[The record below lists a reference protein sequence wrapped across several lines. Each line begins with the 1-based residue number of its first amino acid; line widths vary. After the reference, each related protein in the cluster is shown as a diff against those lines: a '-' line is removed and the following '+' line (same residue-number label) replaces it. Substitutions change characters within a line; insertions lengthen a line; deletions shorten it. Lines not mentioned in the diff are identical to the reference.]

1 MTRDRLEDA
10 FLRLR
15 AAAHADEYVPMEDV
29 IETVLAR
36 LARAEKENRWEAYAA
51 FGSNYKDVTA
61 EVIALREERDEALRL
76 LATRVEA
83 KRLDEAQEEIARLCA
98 EAKRADE
105 EATTLANSDLA
116 TTEQVVR
123 ALRAENERL
132 RECNDAMREPMRRL
146 REAAN
151 MPAQGESAVVGE
163 VLARLADRS
172 RRLDQIAA
180 AAALV
185 QTTVQ
190 RYFDQHGP
198 SCDEHA
204 DEPDHTCPTCC
215 IDIDASDAIS
225 GLKFWSKP

>member
-1 MTRDRLEDA
+1 MIYIDTKARERLYALVDADEATPLADVVEKLQDRL
-10 FLRLR
+10 
-15 AAAHADEYVPMEDV
+15 AHAEDV
-29 IETVLAR
+29 QNGDDAATAI
-36 LARAEKENRWEAYAA
+36 AERVMREVRKDFEGVVASLQEKLNEKTRGLEVENA
-51 FGSNYKDVTA
+51 
-61 EVIALREERDEALRL
+61 
-76 LATRVEA
+76 
-83 KRLDEAQEEIARLCA
+83 
-98 EAKRADE
+98 
-105 EATTLANSDLA
+105 
-116 TTEQVVR
+116 
-123 ALRAENERL
+123 RL

-163 VLARLADRS
+163 MLARLDDRD

-180 AAALV
+180 AAARV

-225 GLKFWSKP
+225 GLEFWSKP

>member
-1 MTRDRLEDA
+1 MTRDRLDDA

-15 AAAHADEYVPMEDV
+15 AAADADEYVPMEDV
-29 IETVLAR
+29 IETVLDR
-36 LARAEKENRWEAYAA
+36 LAHAEDVQNGDDAASRVAERVMREARKEFEGVVASLQA
-51 FGSNYKDVTA
+51 KM
-61 EVIALREERDEALRL
+61 DEK
-76 LATRVEA
+76 TRGLE
-83 KRLDEAQEEIARLCA
+83 
-98 EAKRADE
+98 
-105 EATTLANSDLA
+105 
-116 TTEQVVR
+116 
-123 ALRAENERL
+123 AENARL

-163 VLARLADRS
+163 MLARLDDRD

-180 AAALV
+180 AAARV

-225 GLKFWSKP
+225 GLEFWSKP

>member
-1 MTRDRLEDA
+1 
-10 FLRLR
+10 
-15 AAAHADEYVPMEDV
+15 
-29 IETVLAR
+29 
-36 LARAEKENRWEAYAA
+36 
-51 FGSNYKDVTA
+51 
-61 EVIALREERDEALRL
+61 
-76 LATRVEA
+76 
-83 KRLDEAQEEIARLCA
+83 
-98 EAKRADE
+98 
-105 EATTLANSDLA
+105 
-116 TTEQVVR
+116 
-123 ALRAENERL
+123 
-132 RECNDAMREPMRRL
+132 MREPMRRL

-163 VLARLADRS
+163 MLARLDDRD

-180 AAALV
+180 AAARV

-225 GLKFWSKP
+225 GLEFWSKP

>member
-1 MTRDRLEDA
+1 MTLVVKSDKCRLCGRVLKDQSDLWAGRCNNDDA
-10 FLRLR
+10 CAKR
-15 AAAHADEYVPMEDV
+15 V
-29 IETVLAR
+29 
-36 LARAEKENRWEAYAA
+36 YA
-51 FGSNYKDVTA
+51 
-61 EVIALREERDEALRL
+61 RDEADVEKIVIERDSLRETVRSIK
-76 LATRVEA
+76 ARVVDLEQ
-83 KRLDEAQEEIARLCA
+83 RLIDA
-98 EAKRADE
+98 ECERDASRGM
-105 EATTLANSDLA
+105 
-116 TTEQVVR
+116 EQ
-123 ALRAENERL
+123 AAEQRAERLYRDRERVTAA
-132 RECNDAMREPMRRL
+132 NDAMREPMRRL

-198 SCDEHA
+198 SCDEHS

>member
-29 IETVLAR
+29 IKAALTR
-36 LARAEKENRWEAYAA
+36 LKDAEEAC
-51 FGSNYKDVTA
+51 
-61 EVIALREERDEALRL
+61 EAHE
-76 LATRVEA
+76 AVEA
-83 KRLDEAQEEIARLCA
+83 KLRKERFEEIA
-98 EAKRADE
+98 KADK
-105 EATTLANSDLA
+105 LVVDLNEV
-116 TTEQVVR
+116 TN
-123 ALRAENERL
+123 ALSA
-132 RECNDAMREPMRRL
+132 AHT
-146 REAAN
+146 REAI
-151 MPAQGESAVVGE
+151 
-163 VLARLADRS
+163 ARAAIADRD

-190 RYFDQHGP
+190 QYFDQHGP
-198 SCDEHA
+198 SCDEHS

-215 IDIDASDAIS
+215 IDIDASGAIS